1 MERATKRN
9 QKPRLRKAMFKMF
22 APQFIVEG
30 FECFAFILIKQVFLV
45 FSFQSEIIFLWLFFY
60 TFRSR
65 SLLPLVL
72 AQLLIQFQK
81 PIDVPKPISNATNDL
96 ITDPFGAQ
104 LNNVSRFDREI
115 RSISFDEEP
124 MNDDSFGRRIKER
137 FVAPDYANGSNLF
150 LLKVFTLN

>member
-1 MERATKRN
+1 MLCIYN
-9 QKPRLRKAMFKMF
+9 DKAS
-22 APQFIVEG
+22 IS
-30 FECFAFILIKQVFLV
+30 V
-45 FSFQSEIIFLWLFFY
+45 FSLFNRKSFLLWSFFY

-124 MNDDSFGRRIKER
+124 INDDSIGRRIKER
-137 FVAPDYANGSNLF
+137 FVAPDYANGSKLF
-150 LLKVFTLN
+150 PLKVFTLN